1 MLHSCALIES
11 HKIRIIRI
19 NGNFKPIRYTDAD
32 SIILHFAISNK
43 LHKIFIFRENHF
55 SNFIIFEKK

>member
-1 MLHSCALIES
+1 MLRSSALIES

-19 NGNFKPIRYTDAD
+19 NENLKPIRHTDAE

-55 SNFIIFEKK
+55 FEFYYI